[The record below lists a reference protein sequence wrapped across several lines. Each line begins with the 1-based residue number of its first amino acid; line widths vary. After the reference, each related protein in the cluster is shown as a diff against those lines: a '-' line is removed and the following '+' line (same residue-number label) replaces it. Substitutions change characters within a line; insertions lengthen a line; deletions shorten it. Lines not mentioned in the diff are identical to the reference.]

1 MSTEHQDRKRDIR
14 DRIASQIQ
22 AAEHPPSKPVSP
34 EDLQKLHLA
43 ARRLDQLLQEAAD
56 ADREAL
62 KIAAARLDDL
72 LREIGKRKDVS
83 HDLKRR
89 QGRPGKEE

>member
-1 MSTEHQDRKRDIR
+1 MSNERQDRKRDIR

-22 AAEHPPSKPVSP
+22 AAEHAPSKPIAP

-43 ARRLDQLLQEAAD
+43 ANRLDQLLQEAAD

-72 LREIGKRKDVS
+72 LRKIGKRQDVS
-83 HDLKRR
+83 HNLKRR
-89 QGRPGKEE
+89 QNRPGAVE

>member
-1 MSTEHQDRKRDIR
+1 MSTKPQDRERNIR

-22 AAEHPPSKPVSP
+22 AAEHAPSKPVSP

-43 ARRLDQLLQEAAD
+43 ANRLDQLLQEAAD

-72 LREIGKRKDVS
+72 LRKIGKGKKDSHAPKPRQRKQ
-83 HDLKRR
+83 K
-89 QGRPGKEE
+89 